1 MTEDSGSILFLLYS
15 LRILRAYA
23 LKIHIVPI
31 FKEAFP

>member
-15 LRILRAYA
+15 LPIFRAYA

>member
-1 MTEDSGSILFLLYS
+1 MTEDSGYIFLLYS
-15 LRILRAYA
+15 LRILRAYV